1 MMFNGYAIQFVW
13 IKGLLLGILYYDP
26 YMEVTNGNLPIEDY
40 DHDEFYQTFDFCF
53 IFFAIKITIW

>member
-1 MMFNGYAIQFVW
+1 MFNGYAIQFVW

-40 DHDEFYQTFDFCF
+40 DHDEFYQTFDFCN
-53 IFFAIKITIW
+53 IMIL